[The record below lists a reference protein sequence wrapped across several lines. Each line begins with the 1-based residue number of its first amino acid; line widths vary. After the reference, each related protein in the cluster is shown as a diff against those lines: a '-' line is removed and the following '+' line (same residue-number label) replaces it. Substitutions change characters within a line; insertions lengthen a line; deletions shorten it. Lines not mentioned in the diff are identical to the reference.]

1 MRLLLLVVACGSSAQ
16 MPQPDLA
23 QAPTADLAQP
33 VPVYTWNSGA
43 SAFFTKYCVPCHH
56 PGGSAQQQDFSQ
68 LAQVMA
74 NSANIRCG
82 VATTQQSGCGAV
94 PAPRQF
100 PIGNGPKPT
109 DLEREAIVA
118 WIDAGLP

>member
-1 MRLLLLVVACGSSAQ
+1 MRLLLFLIACGSANV
-16 MPQPDLA
+16 PAQPDLA
-23 QAPTADLAQP
+23 QASSAADLA
-33 VPVYTWNSGA
+33 VPVYTWTNGA

-56 PGGSAQQQDFSQ
+56 PGGAAQQQDFSQ
-68 LAQVMA
+68 LSQVMA
-74 NSANIRCG
+74 NSATIRCG
-82 VATTQQSGCGAV
+82 VATTQQSGCGAT
-94 PAPRQF
+94 PTPRQF